1 MEFPSE
7 DRGLEGGTMEFPSED
22 LGLEGGTM
30 EAAGEDMEV
39 YAQRFVDCGAG
50 SSSTITNPFA
60 IKKRRISK
68 VLNSDNPEMAQMSD
82 TVAWGSMRVQ
92 TKICSRVNATRIAAA
107 SRFAIKRLSGSR
119 ATGNPRTNS
128 LFQIKSQLSAP
139 QKTSLTIS
147 SPFSPRVQNLSRN
160 A

>member
-1 MEFPSE
+1 MEFAGEAFGP
-7 DRGLEGGTMEFPSED
+7 DGGTMEFPSD
-22 LGLEGGTM
+22 ALGPDGGTM

-60 IKKRRISK
+60 IKKRRISR
-68 VLNSDNPEMAQMSD
+68 VLNSDNPEMEQMSD

-107 SRFAIKRLSGSR
+107 SRFAIK
-119 ATGNPRTNS
+119 
-128 LFQIKSQLSAP
+128 
-139 QKTSLTIS
+139 
-147 SPFSPRVQNLSRN
+147 
-160 A
+160 